1 MSNCIAGMGGWVG
14 TGQGERREEEPL
26 IYGPPRPHPGARFGQ
41 LSMEAGKSPV
51 RSRIRSQVRALS
63 RVTRSYVK
71 RGNVAHARV
80 AQLEERVLPILLFA
94 AQRHAVCCCIVASHH
109 STRIGSHLTHE
120 HFWQAPGALQLG
132 RFGKST
138 LTFALTS
145 HWNDEV
151 FRNLNLRSE
160 RGVSESKLCFLFEQN
175 SGTPLDPIDIVV
187 VTCVSL
193 KPHQRVT
200 TCC

>member
-41 LSMEAGKSPV
+41 LSMEAWKSPV

-80 AQLEERVLPILLFA
+80 AQLEERVLPTVLFA
-94 AQRHAVCCCIVASHH
+94 AQRHAVCDVASHH
-109 STRIGSHLTHE
+109 STRIG
-120 HFWQAPGALQLG
+120 
-132 RFGKST
+132 
-138 LTFALTS
+138 
-145 HWNDEV
+145 
-151 FRNLNLRSE
+151 
-160 RGVSESKLCFLFEQN
+160 
-175 SGTPLDPIDIVV
+175 
-187 VTCVSL
+187 
-193 KPHQRVT
+193 
-200 TCC
+200 